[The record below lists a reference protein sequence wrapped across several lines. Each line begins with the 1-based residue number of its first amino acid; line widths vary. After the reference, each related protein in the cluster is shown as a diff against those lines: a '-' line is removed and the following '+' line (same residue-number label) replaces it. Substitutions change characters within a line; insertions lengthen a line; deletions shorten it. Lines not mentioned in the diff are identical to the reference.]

1 LCHELNLDYNADLL
15 GYVLHV
21 LAFCRMSYV
30 RTSQR
35 GSWEESNMEEA
46 LRQVLNKDLS
56 LREAATAYNVPK
68 STLARRAIG
77 KNKYVTGA
85 KKHLG
90 RFLPDF
96 LPEYEEELANY
107 IEEMEAR
114 FFGLTCQDV
123 RRLAYEFANKNG
135 LVHRFNPEKKM
146 AGKKC
151 LYGFLKRNNRI
162 SLRKPEAAS
171 LARAMGFNK
180 PAVHNFFTLYNR
192 VIQEN
197 VIQASRIFNCDETGV
212 STVHKPTKVLAS
224 KGKHQ
229 IGALTSAERG

>member
-1 LCHELNLDYNADLL
+1 MCHELNLDYNADLL

-96 LPEYEEELANY
+96 LPEYEEEY
-107 IEEMEAR
+107 IWQA
-114 FFGLTCQDV
+114 TS
-123 RRLAYEFANKNG
+123 
-135 LVHRFNPEKKM
+135 
-146 AGKKC
+146 
-151 LYGFLKRNNRI
+151 KRW
-162 SLRKPEAAS
+162 KP
-171 LARAMGFNK
+171 
-180 PAVHNFFTLYNR
+180 
-192 VIQEN
+192 
-197 VIQASRIFNCDETGV
+197 V
-212 STVHKPTKVLAS
+212 SS
-224 KGKHQ
+224 G
-229 IGALTSAERG
+229 